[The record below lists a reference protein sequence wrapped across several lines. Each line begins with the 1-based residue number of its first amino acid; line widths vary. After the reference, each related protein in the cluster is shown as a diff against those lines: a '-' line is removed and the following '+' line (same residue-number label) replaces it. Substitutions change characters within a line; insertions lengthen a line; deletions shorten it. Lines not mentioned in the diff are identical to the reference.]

1 MTDDNSNLVDI
12 DDNLETFE
20 NEFYEIKDEA
30 KSEEVVE
37 DTDADAVATDEDK
50 DAPSGDDDDEAE
62 EASDDDA
69 DDDSEDEDEDEEDES
84 EDEDE
89 EKEEKPVNQKKGR
102 NRKSFQERIDE
113 LTKRAYEAE
122 RRELEIMRRLEE
134 KEAREREVSKEEPL
148 KEQLPP
154 GAPDPH
160 AVGEDGELVYPLG
173 QFDPEYLLAF
183 TKFTLDTE
191 FARRQ
196 QEQEQQRAAQE
207 LARAQ
212 AELQTEWNQKLAKAE
227 EANPEIREDI
237 EELVETFS
245 NIEPAYGEYLAM
257 TIMQCENGPQIL
269 EYLSQN
275 IGEAQEIVASG
286 PAAATRSIGKLE
298 ALLARKE
305 EKRNAK
311 LVSDAPK
318 PPEQTTRGR
327 KGQRVVRPD
336 TDNLED
342 FEKIY
347 F

>member
-20 NEFYEIKDEA
+20 NEFYGKNEA
-30 KSEEVVE
+30 ESEEVVE

-50 DAPSGDDDDEAE
+50 DAPVGDDDDEAN
-62 EASDDDA
+62 EASDDDDDDDSEDEDKE
-69 DDDSEDEDEDEEDES
+69 DDDSEDEDEEE
-84 EDEDE
+84 E
-89 EKEEKPVNQKKGR
+89 EQPVQKKGR

-122 RRELEIMRRLEE
+122 RREIEILRRLEE

-148 KEQLPP
+148 KEQLPQ
-154 GAPDPH
+154 GAPDPD
-160 AVGEDGELVYPLG
+160 ALDKDGEPLYPLG
-173 QFDPEYLLAF
+173 RFDPDYIADF
-183 TKFTLDTE
+183 TKFTLDAE
-191 FARRQ
+191 FAKRQ
-196 QEQEQQRAAQE
+196 EVEQQRRAAAE
-207 LARAQ
+207 LQAAQ
-212 AELQTEWNQKLAKAE
+212 AELQAEWNQKLETAKE
-227 EANPEIREDI
+227 DNPEILEDI
-237 EELVETFS
+237 QELVDTFS
-245 NIEPAYGEYLAM
+245 GIEPTYGEYLAM

-311 LVSDAPK
+311 LVSDAAP
-318 PPEQTTRGR
+318 PPEKVTRGR
-327 KGQRVVRPD
+327 KGQRTVRPD

-342 FEKIY
+342 FEKLFY
-347 F
+347 